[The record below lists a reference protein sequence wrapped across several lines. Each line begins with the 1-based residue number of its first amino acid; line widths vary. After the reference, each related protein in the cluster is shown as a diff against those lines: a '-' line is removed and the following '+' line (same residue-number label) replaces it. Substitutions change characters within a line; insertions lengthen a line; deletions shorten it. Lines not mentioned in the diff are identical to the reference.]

1 MTGKKASIIDLHLLP
16 LPGRSL
22 RWVPWAAYVG
32 AGVGYL
38 SGVLSTPYPSL
49 LSLFLLTGTYG
60 AWVVIVLIGL
70 RRVAVVFHPG
80 WVLALFCLACASQ
93 FIPLPG
99 TDTDWLPLLPVMTT
113 GALAAIRPRALGL
126 LATGVL
132 CLSSYLA
139 IRRLVPVWGIGSQV
153 GLLLSFAST
162 FVFWAI
168 IRALAVSPRGAGG
181 LQRRLSRGQR
191 APGDGEQADDQ
202 GPGALRGGQEAGRA
216 DRRLHLRGLRLDVAG
231 RAADLQRPQ
240 RGAR

>member
-1 MTGKKASIIDLHLLP
+1 MTGKKAPIIDLQRMP
-16 LPGRSL
+16 LPGRLL
-22 RWVPWAAYVG
+22 RWVPWVAYAG

-38 SGVLSTPYPSL
+38 SGVLGTPHLTL
-49 LSLFLLTGTYG
+49 LSLFLLTAIYG
-60 AWVVIVLIGL
+60 AWVVLLLIGQ

-126 LATGVL
+126 LGTGVL

-139 IRRLVPVWGIGSQV
+139 IIRLVPDWGIGSQV
-153 GLLLSFAST
+153 GLLLSFSST

-168 IRALAVSPRGAGG
+168 IRALV
-181 LQRRLSRGQR
+181 
-191 APGDGEQADDQ
+191 
-202 GPGALRGGQEAGRA
+202 
-216 DRRLHLRGLRLDVAG
+216 VA
-231 RAADLQRPQ
+231 RAALEGSNAALYQI
-240 RGAR
+240 AV